1 MPRITEGEDDLT
13 QNRSS
18 SRLVPR
24 GLLCALLL
32 VATAA
37 CRTPPPKAPT
47 CNPQDLAGCII
58 EEVDVLGNDE
68 IPDNAIKDRIAT
80 AESAHPLGG
89 ILQGIPIVGLS
100 DVLAVE
106 YEHFDRFVLE
116 RDLSRIERYYR
127 SRGFYEAH
135 VTAGR
140 VMRRKSDGKLRVEI
154 VVSEGKPVRLRRI
167 NLAWTDWRLPDA
179 ADVTRPVTNA
189 KNELKLG
196 DRFEEDAFEARKK
209 AITRVLTDRGFPY
222 AGVRGDA
229 KVDLVAHAA
238 DLTFT
243 IDLGPRATFGD
254 IRIVGLGEL
263 PESPIRAALG
273 FKKGERFSTETLASA
288 ERALAD
294 FGIFGAIDVRPEL
307 PPTGQPRTNVV
318 PITIVV
324 QPVALRA
331 VKLGFGAEAGGRVE
345 GHVSASWEDR
355 NFLGG
360 LRRFAIEARPGLVF
374 YPNALNNLFI
384 ASPSYILPEIRLRFE
399 LRQPGVFEP
408 RTQAVLRGSAN
419 IYRPLNI
426 ISAPVPGTP
435 EAQEPPLG
443 YREAAVTLGLERRF
457 SDFQHYLGQFIHVQ
471 YDDPFLYWNDAV
483 PEGFRR
489 LLFTYLETV
498 GTLDFRKNDRGEND
512 RLSPRRGVYLNLNA
526 QVAGYFLP
534 GDANDVRLRP
544 ELRAYVPVAK
554 RVTLAFRLGGGFLLP
569 QSSDFLEALEVLEP
583 KARARQRPD
592 ENDDGIVDG
601 TDIPLDDLRRP
612 LQLLQFRGFYSG
624 GPSSNRGYVYNG
636 VGMHASVPLRDTARG
651 SVPPWSPTGGLTL
664 WESAL
669 ELRLSFTEN
678 LGAIL
683 FLDASDVRSGMAEL
697 RFDRPHVSAGLGLR
711 YATPVG
717 PVRVDVGYRVP
728 CAQQIGICDEAELGY
743 DVGLFG
749 YTGGLPI
756 VTTIAIGEAF

>member
-1 MPRITEGEDDLT
+1 MT
-13 QNRSS
+13 QNRKRSRVAS
-18 SRLVPR
+18 SRLPP
-24 GLLCALLL
+24 LALLL
-32 VATAA
+32 VTSTA
-37 CRTPPPKAPT
+37 CQTTPPKTPT
-47 CNPQDLAGCII
+47 CNPRDLSGCII
-58 EEVDVLGNDE
+58 EEVDVLGNE
-68 IPDNAIKDRIAT
+68 TIPDAAIKERIAT
-80 AESAHPLGG
+80 AESSHPLGG
-89 ILQGIPIVGLS
+89 VLQGIPILGLS

-106 YEHFDRFVLE
+106 YERFDRFVLE
-116 RDLSRIERYYR
+116 RDLARIERYYR
-127 SRGFYEAH
+127 TRGFYEAH

-154 VVSEGKPVRLRRI
+154 VVREGKPVTIRKVD
-167 NLAWTDWRLPDA
+167 LAWVDWRLPEA
-179 ADVTRPVTNA
+179 ADVTRAVTEA
-189 KNELKLG
+189 KNTLDPGK
-196 DRFEEDAFEARKK
+196 RFEEDGYEATKK
-209 AITRVLTDRGFPY
+209 AITRTLTDRGFPY
-222 AGVRGDA
+222 TSVRGDVN
-229 KVDLVAHAA
+229 VDLVAHKA
-238 DLTFT
+238 DVTYT
-243 IDLGPRATFGD
+243 IELGPRATFGD

-263 PESPIRAALG
+263 PEKPIRAALG
-273 FKKGERFSTETLASA
+273 FKKGDPFSTKTLASA

-307 PPTGQPRTNVV
+307 PPEGEPRTSTI
-318 PITIVV
+318 PITILVE
-324 QPVALRA
+324 PAALRA

-345 GHVSASWEDR
+345 AHGSASWEDR

-374 YPNALNNLFI
+374 YPNALYNLVV
-384 ASPSYILPEIRLRFE
+384 ARPSYVLPEIRLRFE

-408 RTQAVLRGSAN
+408 RTQAVLRGAAN
-419 IYRPLNI
+419 VYRPLNI
-426 ISAPVPGTP
+426 ISAPAPGSP
-435 EAQEPPLG
+435 EAKEPPLG

-457 SDFQHYLGQFIHVQ
+457 SDFTHYLGQFIHVQ

-483 PEGFRR
+483 PEGFTR

-498 GTLDFRKNDRGEND
+498 GTLDFRQNDRGEVD
-512 RLSPRRGVYLNLNA
+512 RIAPRRGVYLNLNA
-526 QVAGYFLP
+526 QLAGYFLP
-534 GDANDVRLRP
+534 GDADDVRLRP

-554 RVTLAFRLGGGFLLP
+554 RVTLAFRLGGGFLIP
-569 QSSDFLEALEVLEP
+569 RSDDFARALSIIEP

-592 ENDDGIVDG
+592 ANDDGVVDG
-601 TDIPLDDLRRP
+601 TNIPLDDLRRS

-624 GPSSNRGYVYNG
+624 GPNSNRGYVYNG

-651 SVPPWSPTGGLTL
+651 SVPPWAATGGLTL

-683 FLDASDVRSGMAEL
+683 FLDASDVRPGLAEL
-697 RFDRPHVSAGLGLR
+697 RLDRPHLSAGLGLR

-743 DVGLFG
+743 DVGVFG
-749 YTGGLPI
+749 YTGGFPI